1 MTHEEQAEIIAKA
14 CGQAGIGSDI
24 RWIENKKQADT
35 WAERIATDCQFEKPI
50 PVKSSYMYCNSLDMC
65 FFYYQG
71 TPAVAYTG
79 YLTADCQD
87 ITSGKLIE
95 AFQTANKIL
104 QLMEKFE
111 EEHHDQQ

>member
-65 FFYYQG
+65 FFYDQG

-79 YLTADCQD
+79 
-87 ITSGKLIE
+87 
-95 AFQTANKIL
+95 
-104 QLMEKFE
+104 
-111 EEHHDQQ
+111 